1 MRALGKAVRQGFLPT
16 CERSYRDFWLP
27 MLDYNTPAYNNKTKE
42 MPFERE
48 PSVFFYSLPSV
59 EHELLAPARQDTQP
73 LPQLGSDGEEDD
85 SEDDSEDQS
94 ATKKMRLM
102 AQPPLPYT
110 SRESDVDEKEEDKE
124 DEREEEKEKDDDES
138 DKEEGKEEDKEEV
151 ETDKEDEEE
160 EEKGNENSTEEH
172 EEKQDEKQ
180 DEEKQED
187 KDKEDK

>member
-85 SEDDSEDQS
+85 SDSDES

-102 AQPPLPYT
+102 AQSTLPYT
-110 SRESDVDEKEEDKE
+110 SRESDVDEKEEE
-124 DEREEEKEKDDDES
+124 DEREETAEDVDEEEEDENDKES

-160 EEKGNENSTEEH
+160 EEEEGNENSTEE
-172 EEKQDEKQ
+172 EKKQD
-180 DEEKQED
+180 EKQED
-187 KDKEDK
+187 KDKEEK

>member
-73 LPQLGSDGEEDD
+73 LPQLGSDGEEGDSD
-85 SEDDSEDQS
+85 SEDES

-102 AQPPLPYT
+102 AQSTLPYT
-110 SRESDVDEKEEDKE
+110 SRESDVDEKEDKE
-124 DEREEEKEKDDDES
+124 DEREEEKEKDNDES
-138 DKEEGKEEDKEEV
+138 DKEEGKEEGKEEV

-160 EEKGNENSTEEH
+160 EEEEGNDNSTEEEKEH
-172 EEKQDEKQ
+172 EEKQ

>member
-73 LPQLGSDGEEDD
+73 LPQLGSDGEEGD
-85 SEDDSEDQS
+85 SDSDES

-102 AQPPLPYT
+102 AQSTLPYT
-110 SRESDVDEKEEDKE
+110 SRESDVDEDEKEEKND
-124 DEREEEKEKDDDES
+124 DEES

-160 EEKGNENSTEEH
+160 EEEEGNENSTEE
-172 EEKQDEKQ
+172 EKKQD
-180 DEEKQED
+180 EKQED
-187 KDKEDK
+187 KDKEEK